1 MPNQKLAGLG
11 NPNHPFASVLTD
23 PDAIRTI
30 LAHLR
35 QRAPPDAVRL
45 QGPGQGPQNDLFAA
59 I

>member
-1 MPNQKLAGLG
+1 MLNQKLAGLG

-35 QRAPPDAVRL
+35 QRARPDAGRR
-45 QGPGQGPQNDLFAA
+45 QKPGQGPQNNLFTV